1 MLITFLGLVT
11 FFELLI
17 FFSFI
22 PLIQKLLFTVFIFG
36 LFGDETFVLLF
47 DFLDFEV
54 DL

>member
-1 MLITFLGLVT
+1 M
-11 FFELLI
+11 
-17 FFSFI
+17 
-22 PLIQKLLFTVFIFG
+22 QKLLPIELKPG